1 MSRDL
6 SIFHLANRA
15 NLTEV
20 RRIGPKT
27 QVLSLKPT
35 DAVDIGGL
43 VFNLVPGLAA
53 SMTKASVDGLPLR
66 YYAGSP
72 PPLGFFSILPGSGPG
87 GADQIRIYEPPTA
100 DLRVEY
106 TLFDDAP
113 YIGFEVSGTGFRY
126 VTVLTVGNEDVS
138 YFRALSDEKML
149 MGVTDKLAPSVTLAN
164 LKALVELETSPT
176 PTDIVFDIST
186 RARYSTGIRAMTQ
199 RFLVLLLYYLDDL
212 LPKSQ
217 SVTPQLRSVILNRVG
232 MSVTLAK
239 RRMDASVQSDT
250 PADEILTE
258 AFVNG
263 IRIGA
268 DSSVEVSVQL
278 RSASG
283 STAAVPLTL

>member
-15 NLTEV
+15 NLADV
-20 RRIGPKT
+20 RRLGPKT
-27 QVLSLKPT
+27 QVLSLRPT
-35 DAVDIGGL
+35 DAVDLSGL

-72 PPLGFFSILPGSGPG
+72 PPLGFFSILPGAGAG
-87 GADQIRIYEPPTA
+87 GADQIRIYEPPTSG
-100 DLRVEY
+100 LRVEY
-106 TLFDDAP
+106 VLFDDAP
-113 YIGFEVSGTGFRY
+113 YVEFEVLGTGFRY

-138 YFRALSDEKML
+138 YFRAQSDERL
-149 MGVTDKLAPSVTLAN
+149 VFGVEAKLAPAVTLAN
-164 LKALVELETSPT
+164 LRALVELETSPT

-186 RARYSTGIRAMTQ
+186 RAKYATGIKAMEQ
-199 RFLVLLLYYLDDL
+199 RFLTLLLYYLDDL
-212 LPKSQ
+212 MPKSQ
-217 SVTPQLRSVILNRVG
+217 NVTPQLRSVILNRVG

-239 RRMDASVQSDT
+239 RRMDASVQSNT

-263 IRIGA
+263 IRIGD
-268 DSSVEVSVQL
+268 DSSVEVSLQL
-278 RSASG
+278 RSAAG
-283 STAAVPLTL
+283 NTAAVPLTL